1 MRVRYEG
8 AWAEDILVLLIFLG
22 NESIVQASVSPR
34 TDKYEHFNIEWYLA
48 LHVEGSGF
56 PRCTQH
62 NVHVRLFLYHLLL
75 MTSTPNAR
83 IDTPHF
89 SIRSEL

>member
-1 MRVRYEG
+1 MNRSYKHLYRPVQISMS
-8 AWAEDILVLLIFLG
+8 ALISNGIWPL
-22 NESIVQASVSPR
+22 
-34 TDKYEHFNIEWYLA
+34 Y
-48 LHVEGSGF
+48 VEGSGF

-83 IDTPHF
+83 IDIPHF
-89 SIRSEL
+89 SIRPEL